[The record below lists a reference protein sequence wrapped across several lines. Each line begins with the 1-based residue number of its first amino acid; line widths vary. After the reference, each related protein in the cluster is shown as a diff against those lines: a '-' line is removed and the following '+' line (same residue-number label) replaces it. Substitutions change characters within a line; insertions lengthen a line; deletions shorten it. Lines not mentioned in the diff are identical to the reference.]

1 MVCACHLFC
10 LFHVFPGVT
19 RLADI
24 SLHNPVSISV
34 PDESFCQ
41 FDLEDREILED
52 YDLQSSDELDGFAIP
67 EGLEQYVALVPS
79 KLRLVSLAAFIL
91 QKCQVGLGAR
101 PGSTEGREGCRLD
114 QALAT
119 TS

>member
-1 MVCACHLFC
+1 MACACHLFC
-10 LFHVFPGVT
+10 LFRVFPGVT

-34 PDESFCQ
+34 PDESLCQ
-41 FDLEDREILED
+41 FDLEGREILED
-52 YDLQSSDELDGFAIP
+52 CDLQTSDELDGFAIP

-91 QKCQVGLGAR
+91 QKCQVGRG
-101 PGSTEGREGCRLD
+101 PD
-114 QALAT
+114 LA
-119 TS
+119 SPRGESGVVRMRH